1 MDENIFYGAAI
12 IIIYSKTGINSSAF
26 TDFVFSPLISYNRD
40 IYLNIYL
47 TQSNF
52 SNGILYTSIFFSSLI
67 DLIKLKYNFN
77 K

>member
-1 MDENIFYGAAI
+1 MDVNIFYGAAI

-26 TDFVFSPLISYNRD
+26 TDLVFSPLISYNRE

-52 SNGILYTSIFFSSLI
+52 SNGIV
-67 DLIKLKYNFN
+67 
-77 K
+77 